1 VVLAADGAV
10 EFKMNSPQWA
20 QKSWSRKIE
29 RVMAELNKRADF
41 LASTEIVDWRH
52 PDVNRLAQKL
62 ADGESDPL
70 AIARQCF
77 EWVRD
82 EIQHSVDHCR
92 TEVTCRASKVL
103 THRTGFCYAKSH
115 LLAALLRANNIPA
128 GFCYQ
133 RLSVDGSGS
142 PFCLHGLNAVW
153 LPEFGWYRIDSRGNK
168 SGVAAEFTPPVE
180 RLAFPIQIIG
190 EIDLPDVLAE
200 PLPAVIDALLQH
212 DRADVL
218 AANLPDVTEM
228 ASNQTCS

>member
-1 VVLAADGAV
+1 
-10 EFKMNSPQWA
+10 
-20 QKSWSRKIE
+20 
-29 RVMAELNKRADF
+29 MAELSNKADF
-41 LASTEIVDWRH
+41 LASTEIVDWHHR
-52 PDVNRLAQKL
+52 DVNRLAMDL
-62 ADGESDPL
+62 ADGRSDPL

-82 EIQHSVDHCR
+82 EIQHSGDHCR
-92 TEVTCRASKVL
+92 TEVTCRASEVL
-103 THRTGFCYAKSH
+103 EHRTGFCYAKSH

-133 RLSVDGSGS
+133 RLSVDGSGP

-168 SGVAAEFTPPVE
+168 LGVAAEFTPPVE
-180 RLAFPIQIIG
+180 RLAFPIQITG

-200 PLPAVIDALLQH
+200 PLPTVIDALLRH